1 MLDIFSRK
9 VLGITAGISDLGGM
23 QWELLGTLVM
33 AWLVVYLIIMKGL
46 HASGKV
52 NETNNCKLLT
62 KCKLHQIVWFTALF
76 PYFVIIT
83 LLFKVC

>member
-1 MLDIFSRK
+1 MPGNFSRK
-9 VLGITAGISDLGGM
+9 VLGITSGISDLGGM

-52 NETNNCKLLT
+52 NNNGSQVILNLHANFVRLFGSLL
-62 KCKLHQIVWFTALF
+62 CFH
-76 PYFVIIT
+76 T
-83 LLFKVC
+83 LSSSPCFSR

>member
-1 MLDIFSRK
+1 MNIFSRK
-9 VLGITAGISDLGGM
+9 VLGITSGISDLGGM

-52 NETNNCKLLT
+52 NIHNLT
-62 KCKLHQIVWFTALF
+62 IHL
-76 PYFVIIT
+76 P
-83 LLFKVC
+83 

>member
-1 MLDIFSRK
+1 M
-9 VLGITAGISDLGGM
+9 GITSGISDLGGM

-52 NETNNCKLLT
+52 NSKNNNPKF
-62 KCKLHQIVWFTALF
+62 KSKFNQIVWFTALF

-83 LLFKVC
+83 LLFKVRLGYEA

>member
-1 MLDIFSRK
+1 MPDIFSRK
-9 VLGITAGISDLGGM
+9 VLGITSGISDLGGM

-52 NETNNCKLLT
+52 NSNCSQVILNLQANFVRLFGSLL
-62 KCKLHQIVWFTALF
+62 CFH
-76 PYFVIIT
+76 T
-83 LLFKVC
+83 LSSSLCFLR